1 MINLSLGGVRD
12 PLNPERDT
20 FSPLEAAA
28 VEYAAP
34 AACVVVAAVGN
45 ADQAPSRPWPFASY
59 PAALP
64 HVIGVSALARDG
76 SVPDFSDRDR
86 IFNDIAAPGQE
97 IVSTYPRA
105 LSKAR
110 LHEPAGTPTAAP
122 RTTAAPRGRPSPRRR
137 CRVPRRCSCRV
148 QSRADRRTRCR
159 RS

>member
-28 VEYAAP
+28 VEYAVARGV
-34 AACVVVAAVGN
+34 VVVAAVGN

-86 IFNDIAAPGQE
+86 IFNDLAAPGQE
-97 IVSTYPRA
+97 IVSTLPARA
-105 LSKAR
+105 VEAGLLSR
-110 LHEPAGTPTAAP
+110 PGTPTAAR
-122 RTTAAPRGRPSPRRR
+122 RTTGTRRARPSPRRR
-137 CRVPRRCSCRV
+137 SRAPPRCSCP
-148 QSRADRRTRCR
+148 
-159 RS
+159 